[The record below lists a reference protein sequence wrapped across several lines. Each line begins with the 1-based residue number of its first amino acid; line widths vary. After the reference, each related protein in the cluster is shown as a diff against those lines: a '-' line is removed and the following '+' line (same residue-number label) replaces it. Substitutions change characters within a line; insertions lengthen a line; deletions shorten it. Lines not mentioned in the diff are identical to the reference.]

1 MKEVLILM
9 AKYNKNANNEMM
21 KVLEKLSP
29 DDLQKDAGLYY
40 GSILG
45 TFEHILTA
53 DINFFGGIFKS
64 YCKNPEA
71 VCDPVFQLASF
82 GSGLKHEA
90 KKDLSALFE
99 TRQKTDDAMI
109 KLVDELCD
117 LDKAET
123 LELPRATIKKPRY
136 QMVMAMLTHSVHHRG
151 QIAAVLDTL
160 KIDNDFSGML
170 GI

>member
-21 KVLEKLSP
+21 KVLEKVSP
-29 DDLQKDAGLYY
+29 DDLKKDAGIYY

-53 DINFFGGIFKS
+53 DIAFFGGVFKA

-71 VCDPVFQLASF
+71 VCEPVFHLATLKD
-82 GSGLKHEA
+82 GLEPEA
-90 KKDLSALFE
+90 KKDLLALFE
-99 TRQKTDDAMI
+99 TRRKTDEAMI

-123 LELPRATIKKPRY
+123 LELPRVTFKKPRY
-136 QMVMAMLTHSVHHRG
+136 QMVMAILTHSVHHRG

-160 KIDNDFSGML
+160 KIDNDFSHML